1 MTAASTVS
9 ARLSLG
15 FSCVGHTYSH
25 LFAPIF
31 YVVVLALE
39 KDMALTHGQAVALI
53 VAGNMLF
60 GFAAP
65 LAGWLGDRWSA
76 TGMMGFFY
84 LGTGAG
90 MVLTAFAAT
99 PFQIGLGLAV
109 TGLFAAIYHPVGIAW
124 LVRNSVNRGTALGL
138 NNMFGSFGPA
148 GAALI
153 AGLLIDISG
162 WRAAFL
168 WPGVVIAA
176 TGVLFFAL
184 MAKGLIV
191 ETKTDRR
198 IDPPT
203 SRRDAV
209 RALTVMAVTVL
220 CTGLIYQAT
229 QPAIP
234 KLFSERVADLTD
246 GVFGVSALVAIVYAT
261 SGVLQIVA
269 GRISDAFPAKAVYL
283 VCFALQVPLLFLAG
297 VLGGAALVAVA
308 MAMVMINA
316 GGTPAENMLFARY
329 VPSQWRSF
337 AFGIKFIVALGIA
350 GLGVKLEGWLYD
362 LTGGFY
368 ALFVVLA
375 GLAALALIVGALLP
389 PERTAEAK
397 PAPAPVP
404 APAK

>member
-1 MTAASTVS
+1 MTAVPNAS

-76 TGMMGFFY
+76 TGMMGLFY

-109 TGLFAAIYHPVGIAW
+109 TGLFASIYHPVGIAW

-168 WPGVVIAA
+168 WPGLVIVA
-176 TGVLFFAL
+176 TGALFLAL
-184 MAKGLIV
+184 VAKGLIV

-209 RALTVMAVTVL
+209 RALTVLTVTVL

-261 SGVLQIVA
+261 SGVLQIAA
-269 GRISDAFPAKAVYL
+269 GRISDAVPAKTVYL

-308 MAMVMINA
+308 VAMVMINA

-337 AFGIKFIVALGIA
+337 AFGIKFIVALGVA

-368 ALFVVLA
+368 VLFAVLA
-375 GLAALALIVGALLP
+375 GLAALALTVGSLLP
-389 PERTAEAK
+389 PERPAAK
-397 PAPAPVP
+397 PASVP
-404 APAK
+404 APAE

>member
-1 MTAASTVS
+1 MTTASNAS

-31 YVVVLALE
+31 YVAVLALE
-39 KDMALTHGQAVALI
+39 REMSLSHGQAVALI
-53 VAGNMLF
+53 LVGNMLF

-76 TGMMGFFY
+76 TGMMGLFY
-84 LGTGAG
+84 VGTGAG
-90 MVLTAFAAT
+90 MVMTGLAET

-109 TGLFAAIYHPVGIAW
+109 AGLFGSIYHPVGIAW
-124 LVRNSVNRGTALGL
+124 LVRNSINRGTALGL

-153 AGLLIDISG
+153 AGALIDAAG

-168 WPGVVIAA
+168 WPGLVVIA
-176 TGVLFFAL
+176 TGVAFYVL
-184 MAKGLIV
+184 MARGYIV
-191 ETKTDRR
+191 ETKVDRR

-203 SRRDAV
+203 TRGDAI
-209 RALTVMAVTVL
+209 RALSVLTVTVL

-234 KLFSERVADLTD
+234 KLFSERVADLSH
-246 GVFGVSALVAIVYAT
+246 GVLGVSALVAVVYGA

-269 GRISDAFPAKAVYL
+269 GRISDKFPIKTVYL
-283 VCFALQVPLLFLAG
+283 VCFGLQAPLLFLA
-297 VLGGAALVAVA
+297 AVA
-308 MAMVMINA
+308 GGSPLVVVAILMVLINA
-316 GGTPAENMLFARY
+316 GATPAENMLFSRY
-329 VPSQWRSF
+329 VPGQWRSL
-337 AFGIKFIVALGIA
+337 AFGVKFIVALGIA
-350 GLGVKLEGWLYD
+350 GLGVKLEGFLYD

-368 ALFVVLA
+368 ILFVLLA
-375 GLAALALIVGALLP
+375 GLAALALAVGTLLP
-389 PERTAEAK
+389 SERGTEAK
-397 PAPAPVP
+397 PAPAP
-404 APAK
+404 APAE

>member
-1 MTAASTVS
+1 MTAAPNVS

-39 KDMALTHGQAVALI
+39 KDMALTHGQAVTLI

-76 TGMMGFFY
+76 TGMMGLFY

-90 MVLTAFAAT
+90 MVLTGFADT

-124 LVRNSVNRGTALGL
+124 LVRNSLNRGTALGL

-153 AGLLIDISG
+153 AGALIDASG

-168 WPGVVIAA
+168 WPGVVIIA
-176 TGVLFFAL
+176 TGVLFFVL
-184 MAKGLIV
+184 MARGRIV

-198 IDPPT
+198 VDPPA

-209 RALTVMAVTVL
+209 RALTVLAVTVL

-261 SGVLQIVA
+261 SGVLQLAA
-269 GRISDAFPAKAVYL
+269 GRIADKFPAKAVYL

-308 MAMVMINA
+308 MAMVLVNA

-375 GLAALALIVGALLP
+375 ALAALALTVGTLLP
-389 PERTAEAK
+389 AERAAAATL
-397 PAPAPVP
+397 APAATP
-404 APAK
+404 AE

>member
-1 MTAASTVS
+1 MTAVPNAS

-39 KDMALTHGQAVALI
+39 KDMALTHGQAVTLI

-65 LAGWLGDRWSA
+65 FAGWLGDRWSA
-76 TGMMGFFY
+76 TGMMGLFY
-84 LGTGAG
+84 LGTGTG

-153 AGLLIDISG
+153 AGLLIDVSG

-198 IDPPT
+198 VDPPT

-261 SGVLQIVA
+261 SGVLQIAA
-269 GRISDAFPAKAVYL
+269 GRISDSVPAKTVYL

-308 MAMVMINA
+308 VAMVMINA

-337 AFGIKFIVALGIA
+337 AFGIKFIVALGVA

-375 GLAALALIVGALLP
+375 GLAALALTVGSLLP
-389 PERTAEAK
+389 PERSAEAK
-397 PAPAPVP
+397 PTPVP
-404 APAK
+404 APAE

>member
-1 MTAASTVS
+1 MTAASNVS

-76 TGMMGFFY
+76 TGMMGLFY

-124 LVRNSVNRGTALGL
+124 LVRNSLNRGTALGL

-153 AGLLIDISG
+153 AGALIDVSG

-184 MAKGLIV
+184 MGRGLIV

-198 IDPPT
+198 VDPPA

-261 SGVLQIVA
+261 SGVLQIAA
-269 GRISDAFPAKAVYL
+269 GRIADALPAKLVYL

-308 MAMVMINA
+308 IAMVMINA

-337 AFGIKFIVALGIA
+337 AFGVKFIVALGIA

-375 GLAALALIVGALLP
+375 GLAALALTVGTLLP
-389 PERTAEAK
+389 PERPAEAK
-397 PAPAPVP
+397 PAPVP
-404 APAK
+404 APAE